1 MTNRKYDLK
10 DRTLKFSQNLISFCS
25 GVPKSHINNPI
36 TSQVVRS
43 GTSIGANYAEA
54 DNAPTKKDFLNKLS
68 LVLKEINETKY
79 WLKIIKE
86 VVEESKRTY
95 IDYLYKEVEELN
107 LIFATIVK
115 KTKDNLKSQPLD
127 ISH

>member
-1 MTNRKYDLK
+1 MTKREYDLK
-10 DRTLKFSQNLISFCS
+10 DRTLKFSKSLISFCS
-25 GVPKSHINNPI
+25 QIPKSHINNPI
-36 TSQVVRS
+36 ISQVVRS

-79 WLKIIKE
+79 WLDVIREIL
-86 VVEESKRTY
+86 EESKKTSA
-95 IDYLYKEVEELN
+95 DYLYEEVEELN
-107 LIFATIVK
+107 LIFATIIK
-115 KTKDNLKSQPLD
+115 KTKDNLKSQSLD